1 MFSFFAHPVYFY
13 GLIAVLLAVSLVA
26 VFSIGQEDKKARI
39 IHENRLL
46 ESGLKVEELEKQL
59 EDKDLAHKDAETRL
73 NARIAELEAQLAGLG
88 SSLTGKSEEA
98 KQVVLARESLQK
110 ELSAVKS
117 DLEKANKELS
127 LSNEMY
133 NGLKGQYDEL
143 EEKFSQLFEEFLK
156 EQKKNQSVEKPQPQ
170 KQAPPAQQAI
180 PRVLN
185 LGAALR
191 QESAEPGMSSE

>member
-73 NARIAELEAQLAGLG
+73 NARIAEFAGAP
-88 SSLTGKSEEA
+88 LTNRSACA
-98 KQVVLARESLQK
+98 KILQR
-110 ELSAVKS
+110 LLHR
-117 DLEKANKELS
+117 DIRIDR
-127 LSNEMY
+127 
-133 NGLKGQYDEL
+133 DEYI
-143 EEKFSQLFEEFLK
+143 EWPICRSR
-156 EQKKNQSVEKPQPQ
+156 NHC
-170 KQAPPAQQAI
+170 
-180 PRVLN
+180 R
-185 LGAALR
+185 G
-191 QESAEPGMSSE
+191 